1 MENTFNIKRQ
11 LTYFIVPFAL
21 NFDYKKTKEILDN
34 TDKWENKK
42 ISPINLLKHIDN
54 LISNKDSKSNIGNVF
69 HLSNAKRFQFGL
81 PNNSSTFI
89 DFKNKDTEFKFSIKD
104 ILLYIFE
111 TQVGFLVFDINYP
124 KNTDLK
130 SIITYNYAFKK
141 IQYTSNNISFCKN
154 KLNNEYQNIVM
165 SDLVINLLSDL
176 NVKTFF
182 EGKHNLP
189 GQTLV
194 YNALLIDKKPEEK
207 LIGKYLY
214 WLRRSFKEGYIP
226 SDDEAIKNNNEILKP
241 FDNSYWGVSLEGVCN
256 LVHTTDNENTNT
268 FFSGNYFGNIKTTY
282 FYTFMLALHQRYALL
297 NLSILASEIKLTK
310 NSEIN
315 IINELKE
322 KIIMFNLRCSFRHV
336 TNITHHSN
344 LYKMIRKNLQ
354 IEELMAEL
362 QGELT
367 TLSTMIEMEYHNE
380 NERKKAIEEKKQNRF
395 NMVIVLATTAFVMV
409 STAADAW
416 SVLNVF
422 TDDIRGNIPS
432 FKSLAYIII
441 ISLIVLL
448 GLNGLISFIKN
459 GLWKKD

>member
-1 MENTFNIKRQ
+1 
-11 LTYFIVPFAL
+11 
-21 NFDYKKTKEILDN
+21 
-34 TDKWENKK
+34 
-42 ISPINLLKHIDN
+42 
-54 LISNKDSKSNIGNVF
+54 
-69 HLSNAKRFQFGL
+69 
-81 PNNSSTFI
+81 
-89 DFKNKDTEFKFSIKD
+89 
-104 ILLYIFE
+104 
-111 TQVGFLVFDINYP
+111 
-124 KNTDLK
+124 
-130 SIITYNYAFKK
+130 
-141 IQYTSNNISFCKN
+141 
-154 KLNNEYQNIVM
+154 
-165 SDLVINLLSDL
+165 
-176 NVKTFF
+176 
-182 EGKHNLP
+182 
-189 GQTLV
+189 
-194 YNALLIDKKPEEK
+194 
-207 LIGKYLY
+207 
-214 WLRRSFKEGYIP
+214 
-226 SDDEAIKNNNEILKP
+226 
-241 FDNSYWGVSLEGVCN
+241 
-256 LVHTTDNENTNT
+256 
-268 FFSGNYFGNIKTTY
+268 
-282 FYTFMLALHQRYALL
+282 MLALHQRYALL